1 MSLNE
6 KAVFLVLNELWLRLR
21 SLAEDAFSPVLF

>member
-1 MSLNE
+1 MSLNK
-6 KAVFLVLNELWLRLR
+6 KAVLFVLGEGRLRLR